1 MDAGNNNQLESSS
14 SFVAVTIPEKH
25 AKEARGGGMELQVIA
40 TLESNLGLAPNEPVD
55 KPKSPKAQAPAK
67 REKKEKKE
75 KAPVAAAAPAEEQA
89 EITKLDI
96 RVGKIV
102 NVWKHETADKLYC
115 EEIDVGED
123 APRQI
128 ASGLVKHYTLE
139 QMQGRLVL
147 VMCNL
152 KARNLVGFKSH
163 GMVLC
168 AVATNADG
176 SESVAFVEPPA
187 GAVVGE
193 RVTYDGVTGGEPWTP
208 AQVEKKKV
216 LVSAGEGLV
225 SDAEGVA
232 KWNDHVMLTSAGP
245 CTSPSIRSGILR

>member
-1 MDAGNNNQLESSS
+1 
-14 SFVAVTIPEKH
+14 
-25 AKEARGGGMELQVIA
+25 
-40 TLESNLGLAPNEPVD
+40 
-55 KPKSPKAQAPAK
+55 
-67 REKKEKKE
+67 
-75 KAPVAAAAPAEEQA
+75 
-89 EITKLDI
+89 
-96 RVGKIV
+96 
-102 NVWKHETADKLYC
+102 
-115 EEIDVGED
+115 
-123 APRQI
+123 
-128 ASGLVKHYTLE
+128 
-139 QMQGRLVL
+139 MQGRLVL